1 MFSGVGGSEVLLV
14 VLLVL
19 VLFGSKRM
27 PEFAR
32 GFGKVMRD
40 FRRAVDDI
48 KREIDRPAAPEPPE
62 PSLPADGSGK
72 KPPPAPAG

>member
-1 MFSGVGGSEVLLV
+1 VFGGVGGSEVLLV

-48 KREIDRPAAPEPPE
+48 RREIEYPAPPEPPS
-62 PSLPADGSGK
+62 PSPPSEASK
-72 KPPPAPAG
+72 KDAPPAG

>member
-1 MFSGVGGSEVLLV
+1 MFGGVGGSEVLVV

-32 GFGKVMRD
+32 GLGKAMREV
-40 FRRAVDDI
+40 RKATAQIR
-48 KREIDRPAAPEPPE
+48 REIENPAPPE
-62 PSLPADGSGK
+62 SPDKDSDR
-72 KPPPAPAG
+72 AG

>member
-1 MFSGVGGSEVLLV
+1 MFGGVGGSEVLLV

-48 KREIDRPAAPEPPE
+48 KREIEHPTPPQ
-62 PSLPADGSGK
+62 
-72 KPPPAPAG
+72 PPASSSPQEPTKQDGPPAG

>member
-1 MFSGVGGSEVLLV
+1 MFGGVGSSEVLLI

-32 GFGKVMRD
+32 GLGKMMREV
-40 FRRAVDDI
+40 RKATGQIR
-48 KREIDRPAAPEPPE
+48 REIETPA
-62 PSLPADGSGK
+62 
-72 KPPPAPAG
+72 PPPPGPPYPPDKDQPPSG

>member
-1 MFSGVGGSEVLLV
+1 MFGGIGGSEVLLI

-32 GFGKVMRD
+32 GFGKIMRD

-48 KREIDRPAAPEPPE
+48 KREVERPQAADAPERST
-62 PSLPADGSGK
+62 PSE
-72 KPPPAPAG
+72 PPAKDDPPAG

>member
-1 MFSGVGGSEVLLV
+1 MFGGVGGSEVLLV

-32 GFGKVMRD
+32 GFGRVMRD
-40 FRRAVDDI
+40 LRRAVDDI
-48 KREIDRPAAPEPPE
+48 KREIDHPAPPENPEPTAHPDAGE
-62 PSLPADGSGK
+62 K
-72 KPPPAPAG
+72 QTPPAG